1 MVINIPG
8 HSGGNTFQDNKKNI
22 PEVQSGAWSV
32 SNQIFHPKQ
41 LRPSTWSSKCE
52 DVQDSNAMEQMHTW
66 NVKKWPVWGISHVVE
81 DTTDQVMLVNLL
93 LDVALSFAVHYS
105 AYGLVIVA
113 GCEGLS
119 WE

>member
-1 MVINIPG
+1 M
-8 HSGGNTFQDNKKNI
+8 
-22 PEVQSGAWSV
+22 
-32 SNQIFHPKQ
+32 
-41 LRPSTWSSKCE
+41 
-52 DVQDSNAMEQMHTW
+52 
-66 NVKKWPVWGISHVVE
+66 VE

-119 WE
+119 